1 MSREKMASTGILG
14 NLNLK
19 TPGLNYCNLKHLV
32 HMIWDQ
38 H

>member
-19 TPGLNYCNLKHLV
+19 TPGIHTHYRSTWN
-32 HMIWDQ
+32 I
-38 H
+38 